1 MDEQL
6 SLRKSERQEI
16 VQRLGPQYQEF
27 MDVFS
32 RTLVQCPSH
41 CFPIDILDSDERGHW
56 VHFGIGAYPCVSHL

>member
-41 CFPIDILDSDERGHW
+41 CFPIDI
-56 VHFGIGAYPCVSHL
+56 